1 VKNSQQSAS
10 VPTPSGGSAGNAADK
25 RGGSVAIDDIRQGE
39 SLLSAYRTEIAIALA
54 IALLLL
60 AVGSQVPQTLSW
72 GNFANITQA
81 GAPLILMALGVLLV
95 VITGGID
102 LSVGSVFSLTGM
114 VAAQAMANGA
124 GGVEAGFI
132 GLSVGL
138 VFGSINGFLVTVA
151 GLVPF
156 VVTLIT
162 FAIAGSLAF
171 IVTNGRSMPINDP
184 DFWLLN
190 SGSLIPGIP
199 NYILYCVVL
208 LVALE
213 FFLKKV
219 VAGRWFYAVGSSAT
233 AAYLLGIPVKR
244 TTFMAYVASSL
255 LASFSGLLT
264 ISYILNAESTAGANL
279 MLQAIA
285 AVVIGGASLFGG
297 TGTAIGA
304 VLGALMITV
313 IQNGVNLI
321 GINSFWQ
328 GSVTGAA
335 ILIAVLI
342 DRFSKSRRGAG

>member
-1 VKNSQQSAS
+1 MTYSSERSTAE
-10 VPTPSGGSAGNAADK
+10 
-25 RGGSVAIDDIRQGE
+25 VAPHPAIRQRE
-39 SLLSAYRTEIAIALA
+39 SLIGAYRTEIAIALA
-54 IALLLL
+54 IIVVVL
-60 AVGSQVPQTLSW
+60 AVGSQVPQALSW

-81 GAPLILMALGVLLV
+81 GAPLIIMSLGVLLV

-114 VAAQAMANGA
+114 VTAQAMAQGV
-124 GGVEAGFI
+124 GGVSAACI
-132 GLSVGL
+132 GLCVGL
-138 VFGSINGFLVTVA
+138 IFGSINGFLVTIVSLA
-151 GLVPF
+151 PF

-162 FAIAGSLAF
+162 FAVAGSLAF
-171 IVTNGRSMPINDP
+171 IVTNGRSMPIGDP

-190 SGSLIPGIP
+190 SGSLIPGVP
-199 NYILYCVVL
+199 NYILFCIVL
-208 LVALE
+208 LVAME
-213 FFLKKV
+213 FFLKKM
-219 VAGRWFYAVGSSAT
+219 VAGRWFYAVGSSST

-244 TTFMAYVASSL
+244 TKFMAYVASSL

-264 ISYILNAESTAGANL
+264 VSYILNAESTAGSSL

-285 AVVIGGASLFGG
+285 AVVIGGASLLGG

-328 GSVTGAA
+328 GSVTGLA
-335 ILIAVLI
+335 ILVAVLI
-342 DRFSKSRRGAG
+342 DRFGKSRRGPH

>member
-1 VKNSQQSAS
+1 MTTTQTQTAPAEAS
-10 VPTPSGGSAGNAADK
+10 TPEIK
-25 RGGSVAIDDIRQGE
+25 RRE
-39 SLLSAYRTEIAIALA
+39 SLVGAYRTEIAIALA
-54 IALLLL
+54 IVLLAL
-60 AVGSQVPQTLSW
+60 AVGSQVPQALTW

-81 GAPLILMALGVLLV
+81 GAPLIIMSLGVLLV
-95 VITGGID
+95 VVTGGID

-114 VAAQAMANGA
+114 VTAQAMAYGF
-124 GGVEAGFI
+124 GGVSASF
-132 GLSVGL
+132 VGL
-138 VFGSINGFLVTVA
+138 CVGLLFGSINGFLVTIA
-151 GLVPF
+151 GLAPF

-162 FAIAGSLAF
+162 FAVAGSLAF
-171 IVTNGRSMPINDP
+171 IVTNGRSMPIGDP

-190 SGSLIPGIP
+190 SGNLIPGVP
-199 NYILYCVVL
+199 NYILFCIVL
-208 LVALE
+208 LIAMEL
-213 FFLKKV
+213 FLKKM
-219 VAGRWFYAVGSSAT
+219 VAGRWFYAVGSSST

-244 TTFMAYVASSL
+244 TKFMAYVASSL

-264 ISYILNAESTAGANL
+264 ISYILNAESTAGSSL

-285 AVVIGGASLFGG
+285 AVVIGGASLLGG
-297 TGTAIGA
+297 TGTAVGA

-342 DRFSKSRRGAG
+342 DRFSKSRRGAV

>member
-1 VKNSQQSAS
+1 MSYAPERPSAE
-10 VPTPSGGSAGNAADK
+10 AAP
-25 RGGSVAIDDIRQGE
+25 RLGIRQRE
-39 SLLSAYRTEIAIALA
+39 SLLGTYRTEIAIALA
-54 IALLLL
+54 IIVVAL
-60 AVGSQVPQTLSW
+60 AVGSQVPQALSW

-81 GAPLILMALGVLLV
+81 GAPLIIMSLGVLLV

-114 VAAQAMANGA
+114 VTAQAMAQGFGGLGA
-124 GGVEAGFI
+124 ACL

-138 VFGSINGFLVTVA
+138 IFGSINGFLVTIV
-151 GLVPF
+151 GLAPF

-162 FAIAGSLAF
+162 FAVAGSLAF
-171 IVTNGRSMPINDP
+171 IVTNGRSMPIGDP

-199 NYILYCVVL
+199 NYILFCIVL
-208 LVALE
+208 LIAIE
-213 FFLKKV
+213 FFLKKM
-219 VAGRWFYAVGSSAT
+219 VAGRWFYAVGSSST

-244 TTFMAYVASSL
+244 TKFMAYVASSL

-264 ISYILNAESTAGANL
+264 VSYILNAESTAGSSL

-285 AVVIGGASLFGG
+285 AVVIGGASLLGG
-297 TGTAIGA
+297 TGTAVGA

-328 GSVTGAA
+328 GSVTGLA
-335 ILIAVLI
+335 ILVAVLI
-342 DRFSKSRRGAG
+342 DRFGKARRSPH

>member
-1 VKNSQQSAS
+1 MTQTPAPAATPQ
-10 VPTPSGGSAGNAADK
+10 PTTETPP
-25 RGGSVAIDDIRQGE
+25 AIRHRE
-39 SLLSAYRTEIAIALA
+39 SLMSAYRTEIAIAVAIVLLA
-54 IALLLL
+54 L
-60 AVGSQVPQTLSW
+60 AVGSQVPQALSW

-81 GAPLILMALGVLLV
+81 GAPLIIMSLGVLLV

-114 VAAQAMANGA
+114 VTAQAMAYGF
-124 GGVEAGFI
+124 GGIEASLI
-132 GLSVGL
+132 GLCVGL
-138 VFGSINGFLVTVA
+138 VFGSINGFLVTIA
-151 GLVPF
+151 GLAPF
-156 VVTLIT
+156 VVTLVT
-162 FAIAGSLAF
+162 FAVAGSLSF
-171 IVTNGRSMPINDP
+171 IVTNGRSMPVNDP

-190 SGSLIPGIP
+190 SGSLIPGMP
-199 NYILYCVVL
+199 NYILFCLVL
-208 LVALE
+208 VIAIEL
-213 FFLKKV
+213 FLKKL
-219 VAGRWFYAVGSSAT
+219 VAGRWFYAVGSSSS

-244 TTFMAYVASSL
+244 TTFFAYVASSL

-264 ISYILNAESTAGANL
+264 ISYILNAESTAGSSL

-285 AVVIGGASLFGG
+285 AVVIGGASLLGG
-297 TGTAIGA
+297 TGTAVGA

-328 GSVTGAA
+328 GSVTGLA